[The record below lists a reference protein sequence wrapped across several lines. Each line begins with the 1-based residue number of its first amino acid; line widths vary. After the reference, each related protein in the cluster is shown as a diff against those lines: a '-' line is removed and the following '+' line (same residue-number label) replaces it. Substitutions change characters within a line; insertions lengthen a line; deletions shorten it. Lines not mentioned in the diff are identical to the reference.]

1 MAAKPPEGQ
10 DRYLAC
16 RQAGMFGQRGK
27 VFDCIEHKRR
37 VQKKVLEDYEARK
50 DEFASYAGFISRGA
64 SACAARPNGRRVGR
78 DQGVAGEDCGGQEGG
93 ETLNADMSA
102 RLRVWGHGA
111 RGNRSRCGRN
121 PSIGLPGSQSAG
133 SLLPT

>member
-1 MAAKPPEGQ
+1 
-10 DRYLAC
+10 
-16 RQAGMFGQRGK
+16 MFGQRGK

-78 DQGVAGEDCGGQEGG
+78 DHGVAGEDWEGEEGG
-93 ETLNADMSA
+93 EGV
-102 RLRVWGHGA
+102 RVPAATALPVPFLG
-111 RGNRSRCGRN
+111 RGG
-121 PSIGLPGSQSAG
+121 
-133 SLLPT
+133 

>member
-1 MAAKPPEGQ
+1 
-10 DRYLAC
+10 
-16 RQAGMFGQRGK
+16 MFGQRGK

-78 DQGVAGEDCGGQEGG
+78 DQGVAGEDCGGRESGGVVMLHAPVSTVVLLVEEPVILFGTEPRITDDLADEGPHDV
-93 ETLNADMSA
+93 L
-102 RLRVWGHGA
+102 
-111 RGNRSRCGRN
+111 
-121 PSIGLPGSQSAG
+121 
-133 SLLPT
+133 